1 MSDTKES
8 LLPQT
13 EEGTMRRRPSAKR
26 FSRFHATAIAIILGF
41 FWLATTW
48 NCEHDHGGED
58 EMDTKVPLEVHIMS
72 KCPDARDCLQKLVL
86 PAMQNVSDKVDFR
99 LSFIGK

>member
-1 MSDTKES
+1 MSDAKEP
-8 LLPQT
+8 LLPRT
-13 EEGTMRRRPSAKR
+13 AEDAMPRRPSAKR
-26 FSRFHATAIAIILGF
+26 FSRFHATAIAILLGF

-48 NCEHDHGGED
+48 KCDHHHGED
-58 EMDTKVPLEVHIMS
+58 ETGTKVPLEVHIMS

-86 PAMQNVSDKVDFR
+86 PAMQNVSDKVEFR

>member
-1 MSDTKES
+1 MSDAKEP

-13 EEGTMRRRPSAKR
+13 QEDAMPRRPSAKR
-26 FSRFHATAIAIILGF
+26 FSRFHATAIAILLGV

-48 NCEHDHGGED
+48 KCEHHHGED
-58 EMDTKVPLEVHIMS
+58 ETGTKVPLEVHIMS

-86 PAMQNVSDKVDFR
+86 PAMQNVSAKVEFR